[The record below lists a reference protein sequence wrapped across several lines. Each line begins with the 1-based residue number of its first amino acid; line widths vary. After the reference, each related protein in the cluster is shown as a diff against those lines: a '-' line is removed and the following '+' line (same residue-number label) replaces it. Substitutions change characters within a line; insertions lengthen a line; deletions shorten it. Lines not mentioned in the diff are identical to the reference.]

1 MKKQAQIAI
10 DVRMARHTGIGRYIR
25 GFISKLSVA
34 PPFWNYVLVGRSS
47 TKTIFSPQIHF
58 RSLNVPIYSV
68 FEQVALPLVAN
79 SYDCLH
85 IPHYNIPVAWPKKL
99 VVTIHDLI
107 HFEFSKDLNPF
118 AVYYAKFFLPLAVKR
133 ADAIIAVSEST
144 KKDLVEKLNV
154 KPEKITVIYHGIDP
168 VFLQPEQSVKS
179 GNQDPYFLYVGLI
192 KSHKNLG
199 LLLKA
204 FKEVKRKLGMDN
216 LSLRIVGRPD
226 PKQKIV
232 GQWLRM
238 IEDDRS
244 IHLISRVPDQE
255 LKKIYANAIALVF
268 PSLYEGFGFPLLEA
282 MASRIPIIAANSTSI
297 PEVLSEHAGLLF
309 DPGSQSELESC
320 MEKII
325 KNKNLRQT
333 LIDEGQKRLT
343 LFDWKAA
350 AGKAEKVYESVLYSN

>member
-1 MKKQAQIAI
+1 LKKQAQIAI

-85 IPHYNIPVAWPKKL
+85 IPHYNIPVVWSKKL

-118 AVYYAKFFLPLAVKR
+118 AISYAKFFLPLAVKR
-133 ADAIIAVSEST
+133 ADAIIVVSEHT
-144 KKDLVEKLNV
+144 KKDLVQKLNV
-154 KPEKITVIYHGIDP
+154 KPEKITVIHHGVDP
-168 VFLQPEQSVKS
+168 VFLRDDKS
-179 GNQDPYFLYVGLI
+179 FKDASSDPYFLYVGLI

-199 LLLKA
+199 ILLKV
-204 FKEVKRKLGMDN
+204 FKQLKTKLGIKN
-216 LSLRIVGRPD
+216 LGLRLVGRAD
-226 PKQKIV
+226 TKQKV
-232 GQWLRM
+232 VRQWLQM
-238 IEDDRS
+238 IKDDNS
-244 IHLISRVPDQE
+244 IQLISGVSDPE
-255 LKKIYANAIALVF
+255 LKKIYANATALVF

-282 MASRIPIIAANSTSI
+282 MASGIPIIAANSTSI
-297 PEVLSEHAGLLF
+297 PEVLGEHAGLLF
-309 DPGSQSELESC
+309 DPKSQNELESC

-325 KNKNLRQT
+325 KNKDLRQT
-333 LIDEGQKRLT
+333 LINEGQKRLS
-343 LFDWKAA
+343 LFNWKVAA
-350 AGKAEKVYESVLYSN
+350 EKTEKVYGSVLHSN